1 MNENKTNA
9 LDMTVKVHPVQ
20 DNESL
25 LATAGVTIGG
35 CFAVRGLQIRDS
47 KNAPFV
53 SMPQRRN
60 SKGEYRDVCFPTTA
74 EMRQAINDAV
84 LGEYERV
91 ALSSYRRV
99 EQAMEKRNSVLDAL
113 REATPQ
119 PGKAHEGAKNR
130 DVEAR

>member
-1 MNENKTNA
+1 MNENKTA

-47 KNAPFV
+47 KNGPFV

-60 SKGEYRDVCFPTTA
+60 SKGEYRDACFPTTA

-84 LGEYERV
+84 LGEYERT
-91 ALSSYRRV
+91 AQKSHSRA
-99 EQAMEKRNSVLDAL
+99 EQTEKRDSVLGAL
-113 REATPQ
+113 REKTPR